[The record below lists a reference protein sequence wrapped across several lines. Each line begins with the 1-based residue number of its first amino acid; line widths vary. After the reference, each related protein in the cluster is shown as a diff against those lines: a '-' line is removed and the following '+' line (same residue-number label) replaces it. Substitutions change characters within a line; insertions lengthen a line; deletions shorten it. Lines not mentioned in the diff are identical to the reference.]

1 MQHNHGMNLHQLSQ
15 LGFLVADQTEGPF
28 ALEIATIGTFRY
40 TMREMQRDDR
50 VQRALK
56 ANEELGYTSY

>member
-15 LGFLVADQTEGPF
+15 LGFLVADQTAGPF
-28 ALEIATIGTFRY
+28 ALEVATIDAFRY
-40 TMREMQRDDR
+40 SMREMQRDSR
-50 VQRALK
+50 VQKALQ